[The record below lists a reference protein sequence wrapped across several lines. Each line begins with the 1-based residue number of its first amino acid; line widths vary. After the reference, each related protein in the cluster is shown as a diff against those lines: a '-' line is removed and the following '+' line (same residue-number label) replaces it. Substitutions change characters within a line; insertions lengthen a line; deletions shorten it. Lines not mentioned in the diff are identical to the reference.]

1 MKDKT
6 FYIYIMAS
14 KSGTLHVGMTNN
26 IKRRVLEHKNHL
38 APGFTDKYSIDRL
51 LYVENFANPASAINR
66 EKHIKAWR
74 REKKVKL
81 IDSQN
86 PAWNDLSEGWY
97 D

>member
-1 MKDKT
+1 
-6 FYIYIMAS
+6 MAS
-14 KSGTLHVGMTNN
+14 KSGTLYIGMTNN

-38 APGFTDKYSIDRL
+38 VPGFTDKYSIDRL
-51 LYVENFANPASAINR
+51 LYIETFANPASAINR
-66 EKHIKAWR
+66 EKQIKAWR

-86 PAWNDLSEGWY
+86 PSWDDLSEGWY